1 MLLRRWQWVP
11 FTIAVA
17 LAVPAGTGCST
28 AADADADEAGGSDDA
43 ALATA
48 NDLNEEVRL
57 LGGSA
62 EDLTQLAQ
70 LLDGRV
76 ADLEARKSSAK
87 DQAKKDVEGYSEAQW
102 ARSYFRKDEKDQAID
117 ARADDIFDRPERRA
131 LNGARAQRR
140 FVEELR
146 TLVTSGG
153 AGTLEAPSARA
164 AYLRTGYIE
173 TAIAM
178 KLTDETG
185 FGGQLA
191 ARIEHILQKTFP
203 WLGKIFKG
211 LQRDKPAT
219 GIEGEAV
226 NVDRA
231 GPQSELWKRDPIGST
246 AWHPRTA
253 AEITPENLYR
263 GPWFNGK
270 AVPRRPKAGERWQLA
285 GFRSQASDGSHPS
298 VDIVNGSDEV
308 KLKFRDQQPVFEE
321 GPNSRLMWA
330 FGYET
335 DPNYILPELDIEPR
349 VLVAASTSVERIGLK
364 FGPKEDEVIPGRP
377 PIGFSI
383 TVNPIKK
390 APGGENITIHFKD
403 GHEETGDAAIS
414 AIKHAADDRPYL
426 DSMDFI
432 TVRRVF
438 GEVATPVKRDGV
450 GLWDF
455 DADAH
460 VDNREVRAISIMLG
474 AWLGNSD
481 VKFNNTRLDV
491 FRPKD
496 GSPAEYFHALPDV
509 GHLTHDFGFT
519 VGIDPKGGF
528 NHPDMNVSTI
538 RAFDRT
544 TVNDAK
550 WAVARIASLS
560 EEQIF
565 AAVAAG
571 AFDDA
576 AAALHT
582 EKLVARRDDL
592 VKTFGLTAE
601 FPLLRPNG
609 PNPTP
614 APRHFEP
621 RE

>member
-1 MLLRRWQWVP
+1 MRFRHWQWVP
-11 FTIAVA
+11 FVLVSAF
-17 LAVPAGTGCST
+17 AVPTGAGCST
-28 AADADADEAGGSDDA
+28 AASDSEDEGASDDA
-43 ALATA
+43 ALTTA
-48 NDLNEEVRL
+48 NDLNEEIRL
-57 LGGSA
+57 LGGSV
-62 EDLTQLAQ
+62 EDLDQLAGILQ
-70 LLDGRV
+70 QRV
-76 ADLEARKSSAK
+76 GDLEARKSSAK
-87 DQAKKDVEGYSEAQW
+87 DQAKKDVEAYSEAQW

-117 ARADDIFDRPERRA
+117 ARAADIFDRPERRA
-131 LNGARAQRR
+131 LNGGRAQQR
-140 FVEELR
+140 FVSELR
-146 TLVTSGG
+146 ALVASGG
-153 AGTLEAPSARA
+153 AGTLEAPAARA
-164 AYLRTGYIE
+164 AYLRTGYVE

-211 LQRDKPAT
+211 LQRDKPVP

-226 NVDRA
+226 NVDRS
-231 GPQSELWKRDPIGST
+231 GPEGELWKHDPIGST
-246 AWHPRTA
+246 AWHPRA
-253 AEITPENLYR
+253 AADITPENLYR

-270 AVPRRPKAGERWQLA
+270 AVPRRPKAGERWGLA
-285 GFRSQASDGSHPS
+285 GFRSQSSDGSHPS
-298 VDIVNGSDEV
+298 VDIKNGEDEA
-308 KLKFRDQQPVFEE
+308 KLKLRDSQLVFEE

-335 DPNYILPELDIEPR
+335 DPNYVFPELDVEPR
-349 VLVAASTSVERIGLK
+349 VLVAAATSVERIGLK
-364 FGPKEDEVIPGRP
+364 FGPKDDVTVPGRP
-377 PIGFSI
+377 PVGFSI

-403 GHEETGDAAIS
+403 GHDETGDAAI
-414 AIKHAADDRPYL
+414 AAVKRAADERPYL
-426 DSMDFI
+426 DSMESI
-432 TVRRVF
+432 TLRHVF
-438 GEVATPVKRDGV
+438 GEVDAPQKRDGV

-496 GSPAEYFHALPDV
+496 NGPAEYFHALPDV

-519 VGIDPKGGF
+519 VGIDPKAGF
-528 NHPDMNVSTI
+528 NHPDMNVSTV

-565 AAVAAG
+565 ASVAAG

-576 AAALHT
+576 AAALYT

-592 VKTFGLTAE
+592 VKAFGLTAA

-609 PNPTP
+609 PNPSP

-621 RE
+621 RD